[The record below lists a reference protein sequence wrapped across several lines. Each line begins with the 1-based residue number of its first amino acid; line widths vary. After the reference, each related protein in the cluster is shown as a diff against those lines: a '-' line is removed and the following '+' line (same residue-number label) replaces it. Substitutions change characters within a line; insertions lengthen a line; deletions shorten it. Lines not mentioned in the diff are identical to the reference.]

1 MQINA
6 FLKFRTKKFNSR
18 AKLCRVYC
26 LFLIFFPPVVAPY
39 ISLVAHKVSM
49 LWVLHII
56 YVMHNSVYYTT
67 TKIADSG
74 NSYTIIWNS
83 TKIELKHIIWDIQ
96 TKDY

>member
-1 MQINA
+1 MHFWN
-6 FLKFRTKKFNSR
+6 LELRNSIQE
-18 AKLCRVYC
+18 LSFVGFIVC
-26 LFLIFFPPVVAPY
+26 FWFFFPPVVAPY

-67 TKIADSG
+67 IKIADSG

-96 TKDY
+96 TKD